1 MALEIRIDLRG
12 NPAAGVYPCSRIELN
27 GIQLADRPI
36 KSNQTL
42 SFVIEPKDKNR
53 LQIIHYGKDNRDTKT
68 DAFGNIVEDR
78 SLEILGIKIGG
89 VDIKSTVLNMQK
101 FYVVWPDN
109 LVSDYRKR
117 NQIPP
122 QFLINNLYLGFNGTY
137 EFEFPGD
144 PQILHYEQLWLDE
157 IQAHQNQTII
167 KDGVEVFNRPD
178 GDSEINTEFDLSI
191 YDLERLISG

>member
-12 NPAAGVYPCSRIELN
+12 NPAAGVYPCCRIELN

-36 KSNQTL
+36 KSDQTL

-53 LQIIHYGKDNRDTKT
+53 LQIIHYGKGNRDTKT
-68 DAFGNIVEDR
+68 DASGNIVEDR

-117 NQIPP
+117 NQDPP
-122 QFLINNLYLGFNGTY
+122 QYLINNLYLGFNGTY